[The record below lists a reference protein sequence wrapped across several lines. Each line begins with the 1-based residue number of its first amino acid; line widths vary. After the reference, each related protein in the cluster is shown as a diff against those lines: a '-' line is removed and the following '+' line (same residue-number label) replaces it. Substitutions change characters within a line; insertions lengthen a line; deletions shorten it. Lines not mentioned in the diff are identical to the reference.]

1 MSFGSHYPC
10 KVRKKWKKLMIFY
23 RGSCWLRTNAI
34 LQIITKG
41 WRLIISDYL
50 KKNVTSKCIIY
61 SYAKYIVILL
71 RLIKISIDIL
81 WRSSHM
87 NRDSN
92 QIGLVTIYRVF
103 RVMRLK
109 DKLGITAGDSDL
121 ENVISINSI
130 FVRTEQL
137 TTNRHKTCRFCLKHR
152 EPYLVASYWG
162 TCKPI
167 I

>member
-1 MSFGSHYPC
+1 
-10 KVRKKWKKLMIFY
+10 MIFY
-23 RGSCWLRTNAI
+23 RSNCWLRTNTI
-34 LQIITKG
+34 LQIIAKD
-41 WRLIISDYL
+41 WRLIISDDL

-71 RLIKISIDIL
+71 RLIKISIGIL
-81 WRSSHM
+81 WRSSPV

-92 QIGLVTIYRVF
+92 KIGLVTIYRVF

-121 ENVISINSI
+121 ENVISECK
-130 FVRTEQL
+130 VRTDQL
-137 TTNRHKTCRFCLKHR
+137 TTNSRKTCRFCLKHR